1 MSIHKLMGKKASGQT
16 RTSIMLIMQ
25 LLGVKLWYN
34 LGVVLEVG
42 GKSVISVLFLFFKET
57 LVKDIE
63 RGLSRHYITYWF
75 ALSSE

>member
-1 MSIHKLMGKKASGQT
+1 
-16 RTSIMLIMQ
+16 MLIMQ

-42 GKSVISVLFLFFKET
+42 GIAVISVLFLFFKET

-63 RGLSRHYITYWF
+63 RGLSRHYITF
-75 ALSSE
+75 